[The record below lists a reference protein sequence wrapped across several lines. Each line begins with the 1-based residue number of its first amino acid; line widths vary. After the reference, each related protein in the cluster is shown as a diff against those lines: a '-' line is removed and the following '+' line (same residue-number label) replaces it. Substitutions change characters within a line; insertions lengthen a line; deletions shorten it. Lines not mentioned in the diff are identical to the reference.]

1 MVEMRAN
8 LQPRIS
14 TAQTPMPRPP
24 PTIPTQ
30 ASPGVSHVS
39 EPGQRVV
46 VEEEF
51 SRLVPLKVLQLPGER
66 RSNNYDVVLGM
77 DFLSHCTFTLRG
89 PDRQFQLDL
98 AGPRPHHSIQ
108 DKKAQYRSA

>member
-1 MVEMRAN
+1 
-8 LQPRIS
+8 
-14 TAQTPMPRPP
+14 MPRPL

-66 RSNNYDVVLGM
+66 TSNNYDVVLGM
-77 DFLSHCTFTLRG
+77 EWTFYLTAPL
-89 PDRQFQLDL
+89 PYAVPTDNFT
-98 AGPRPHHSIQ
+98 
-108 DKKAQYRSA
+108 

>member
-1 MVEMRAN
+1 
-8 LQPRIS
+8 
-14 TAQTPMPRPP
+14 MPRPP

-66 RSNNYDVVLGM
+66 RSNNYDVVLGT

-89 PDRQFQLDL
+89 PDRQFQLDF
-98 AGPRPHHSIQ
+98 AGPRPHDSIQ